1 MTNKT
6 TSSID
11 LVEELSIAAR
21 DLRAQRRFLKDGVE
35 STTGF
40 SFDALAHLYEKSAD
54 TITRLEEQLLEAQ
67 MRAHQWMQAHD
78 KLKAGK
84 PYEFP
89 KPADLPDTITRLQA
103 ALEPFARIG
112 GDILPSI
119 PDDRHI
125 FMAGIRGDRTATA
138 GEYRRARAALRS
150 SVGGE

>member
-54 TITRLEEQLLEAQ
+54 TITRL
-67 MRAHQWMQAHD
+67 
-78 KLKAGK
+78 
-84 PYEFP
+84 
-89 KPADLPDTITRLQA
+89 QA
-103 ALEPFARIG
+103 ALTDAEDAMSAAMVMIGARNDTLTEAQRQG
-112 GDILPSI
+112 NVNQAWHRLKSG
-119 PDDRHI
+119 R
-125 FMAGIRGDRTATA
+125 
-138 GEYRRARAALRS
+138 EALRS